1 MEELKAYAV
10 LLVIGLTVFSSGCV
24 AEDIDQDG
32 PVGQVLDVFGN
43 FSSDGN
49 STNYEFSLD
58 SLTDNAVMAPI
69 QDTVDQF
76 KQNVTEQEG
85 VEMKSTSVEL
95 VNVSSDSVTV
105 RVDYLIES
113 NETEDI
119 DRNVTFTMVQR
130 NGQWVLKDP
139 VAQNFNQETLRQN
152 PRQ

>member
-1 MEELKAYAV
+1 MDELKAYTV
-10 LLVIGLTVFSSGCV
+10 LFLIGLSVFSSGCV

-43 FSSDGN
+43 FSSEGN
-49 STNYEFSLD
+49 STTYKFSLD

-69 QDTVDQF
+69 QDTVDQL
-76 KQNVTEQEG
+76 KRNVTEQEG

-95 VNVSSDSVTV
+95 VNVSSESVTV
-105 RVDYLIES
+105 RVDYVIES
-113 NETEDI
+113 NETEDF

-130 NGQWVLKDP
+130 DGQWVLKDP
-139 VAQNFNQETLRQN
+139 IAQNFDEEALRQN